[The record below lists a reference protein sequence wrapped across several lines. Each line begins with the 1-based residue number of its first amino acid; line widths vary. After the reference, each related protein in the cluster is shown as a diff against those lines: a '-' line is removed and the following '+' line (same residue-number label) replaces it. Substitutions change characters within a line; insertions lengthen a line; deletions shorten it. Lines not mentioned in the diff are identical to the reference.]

1 VYAGLDAWNRDQ
13 ASFNILVNTP
23 LVCHAHAMLL
33 SYVDNVVS
41 RTHWKEAAI
50 IKAKLS
56 IENTHETLQAQ
67 A

>member
-1 VYAGLDAWNRDQ
+1 
-13 ASFNILVNTP
+13 
-23 LVCHAHAMLL
+23 MLL
-33 SYVDNVVS
+33 NYVNNVVFP
-41 RTHWKEAAI
+41 THWKEAAI